1 MEEINQSLY
10 TKNFWQNYKVIY
22 QHFLK
27 KQKEIMD
34 IFYIFNKI
42 SSLLI
47 EFLNGLNNLS
57 QYPFNFDSNSTFGNA
72 MQIFVNSIKET
83 YNIILKFHKE
93 IKNIMLKINDR
104 LSTTIHTTKD
114 QIIMRSKA
122 MNEFINFINDNENK
136 KKDYHLKV
144 REVLQKKLKFEDN
157 NNKGKEDLKKLIDKA
172 KESREIYKNSL
183 IEVNE
188 KRKEYINAISICL
201 LTFENKESSV
211 INDTKQNIIQYSNLK
226 IKIFEEIINLIKKN
240 LEENFNNINAEL
252 DISDFVNKNSSL
264 GSQPFEIPFIEY
276 SPDFQ
281 IQENDIQE
289 KKKQTLIMKN
299 FLQENFSGL
308 DEKDE
313 EIIEIQIICD
323 KIWNNTFNDEE
334 IEKLIF
340 SFSENGKG
348 EKMNKKNCLYFLN
361 YYNKKRTTGKFII
374 ENKSFEILIKCIN
387 YILNLN
393 NPDLNKDKKNLR
405 ICDFEICGLCIIL
418 SQTYY
423 RENPEKEYLQNG
435 IEKNEIF
442 QKKEFWFDLASYYI
456 QSNYHEQ
463 MKNAISCI
471 EELDEE
477 DTMKIKSVAFGKIS
491 TILYNMKSFSVDFK
505 LVKELSF
512 KLCKQFNIEKEVIN
526 QIWSFDNNNND
537 ENYLIFN
544 DDNDNNENELNN
556 NNGFDFEKEIKE
568 AENIINDNKE
578 NENEI
583 NTEKK

>member
-114 QIIMRSKA
+114 QIFLRSKA
-122 MNEFINFINDNENK
+122 MNEFINLINDNENK

-281 IQENDIQE
+281 IKENDIQE

-299 FLQENFSGL
+299 FLQENFIDL

-313 EIIEIQIICD
+313 EIKEIQIICD

-340 SFSENGKG
+340 SFSG
-348 EKMNKKNCLYFLN
+348 
-361 YYNKKRTTGKFII
+361 
-374 ENKSFEILIKCIN
+374 
-387 YILNLN
+387 
-393 NPDLNKDKKNLR
+393 
-405 ICDFEICGLCIIL
+405 
-418 SQTYY
+418 
-423 RENPEKEYLQNG
+423 
-435 IEKNEIF
+435 
-442 QKKEFWFDLASYYI
+442 
-456 QSNYHEQ
+456 
-463 MKNAISCI
+463 
-471 EELDEE
+471 
-477 DTMKIKSVAFGKIS
+477 
-491 TILYNMKSFSVDFK
+491 FS
-505 LVKELSF
+505 L
-512 KLCKQFNIEKEVIN
+512 
-526 QIWSFDNNNND
+526 
-537 ENYLIFN
+537 
-544 DDNDNNENELNN
+544 
-556 NNGFDFEKEIKE
+556 
-568 AENIINDNKE
+568 
-578 NENEI
+578 
-583 NTEKK
+583 

>member
-114 QIIMRSKA
+114 QIFLRSKA
-122 MNEFINFINDNENK
+122 MNEFINLINDNENK

-201 LTFENKESSV
+201 LTFEN
-211 INDTKQNIIQYSNLK
+211 NL
-226 IKIFEEIINLIKKN
+226 
-240 LEENFNNINAEL
+240 
-252 DISDFVNKNSSL
+252 
-264 GSQPFEIPFIEY
+264 
-276 SPDFQ
+276 
-281 IQENDIQE
+281 
-289 KKKQTLIMKN
+289 
-299 FLQENFSGL
+299 
-308 DEKDE
+308 
-313 EIIEIQIICD
+313 
-323 KIWNNTFNDEE
+323 
-334 IEKLIF
+334 
-340 SFSENGKG
+340 
-348 EKMNKKNCLYFLN
+348 
-361 YYNKKRTTGKFII
+361 
-374 ENKSFEILIKCIN
+374 
-387 YILNLN
+387 
-393 NPDLNKDKKNLR
+393 
-405 ICDFEICGLCIIL
+405 
-418 SQTYY
+418 
-423 RENPEKEYLQNG
+423 
-435 IEKNEIF
+435 
-442 QKKEFWFDLASYYI
+442 
-456 QSNYHEQ
+456 
-463 MKNAISCI
+463 
-471 EELDEE
+471 
-477 DTMKIKSVAFGKIS
+477 
-491 TILYNMKSFSVDFK
+491 
-505 LVKELSF
+505 
-512 KLCKQFNIEKEVIN
+512 
-526 QIWSFDNNNND
+526 
-537 ENYLIFN
+537 
-544 DDNDNNENELNN
+544 
-556 NNGFDFEKEIKE
+556 
-568 AENIINDNKE
+568 
-578 NENEI
+578 
-583 NTEKK
+583 

>member
-114 QIIMRSKA
+114 QIFLRSKA
-122 MNEFINFINDNENK
+122 MNEFINLINDNENK

-281 IQENDIQE
+281 IKENDIQE

-299 FLQENFSGL
+299 FLQENFIDL

-323 KIWNNTFNDEE
+323 KIWNNIFNDEE

-348 EKMNKKNCLYFLN
+348 EKMNKKNCLYFLH

-374 ENKSFEILIKCIN
+374 ENK
-387 YILNLN
+387 
-393 NPDLNKDKKNLR
+393 
-405 ICDFEICGLCIIL
+405 
-418 SQTYY
+418 
-423 RENPEKEYLQNG
+423 
-435 IEKNEIF
+435 
-442 QKKEFWFDLASYYI
+442 
-456 QSNYHEQ
+456 
-463 MKNAISCI
+463 
-471 EELDEE
+471 
-477 DTMKIKSVAFGKIS
+477 
-491 TILYNMKSFSVDFK
+491 
-505 LVKELSF
+505 
-512 KLCKQFNIEKEVIN
+512 
-526 QIWSFDNNNND
+526 
-537 ENYLIFN
+537 
-544 DDNDNNENELNN
+544 
-556 NNGFDFEKEIKE
+556 
-568 AENIINDNKE
+568 
-578 NENEI
+578 
-583 NTEKK
+583 